1 MRIKLTVSFVGKDGA
16 SIGEQKV
23 MYGDAADAPDAP
35 HIDGYEF
42 SGWDKAFDSVT
53 EDMTVTAL
61 YRELPKE
68 EKRDPLPVEQPE
80 KRDEKLDAED
90 ELMQTGIDINYIVIA
105 ISIAVVASFALY
117 RHLIRNRN

>member
-1 MRIKLTVSFVGKDGA
+1 MI
-16 SIGEQKV
+16 
-23 MYGDAADAPDAP
+23 YGDAADAPDAP

-42 SGWDKAFDSVT
+42 AGWDKAFDSVT

-68 EKRDPLPVEQPE
+68 VEKKDPLSAEQPE
-80 KRDEKLDAED
+80 KREEKLNVED
-90 ELMQTGIDINYIVIA
+90 ELMQTGIEIDYIVIA

-117 RHLIRNRN
+117 CHLIRNQN

>member
-1 MRIKLTVSFVGKDGA
+1 M
-16 SIGEQKV
+16 IGEQKV

-42 SGWDKAFDSVT
+42 AGWDKTFDSVT

-68 EKRDPLPVEQPE
+68 AEKRDPLPAEQPR
-80 KRDEKLDAED
+80 KRDEKLDAGN
-90 ELMQTGIDINYIVIA
+90 ELMQTGIDISYIAIAILIAIVI
-105 ISIAVVASFALY
+105 SFALY
-117 RHLIRNRN
+117 RHLIRNRKRS

>member
-1 MRIKLTVSFVGKDGA
+1 
-16 SIGEQKV
+16 

-42 SGWDKAFDSVT
+42 AGWDKAFDSVT

-68 EKRDPLPVEQPE
+68 EKIDPLPAEQPE
-80 KRDEKLDAED
+80 KREEKLDVED
-90 ELMQTGIDINYIVIA
+90 ELIQTGIDISYIAIV
-105 ISIAVVASFALY
+105 ISIAIIISFALY
-117 RHLIRNRN
+117 RHLIRNQN